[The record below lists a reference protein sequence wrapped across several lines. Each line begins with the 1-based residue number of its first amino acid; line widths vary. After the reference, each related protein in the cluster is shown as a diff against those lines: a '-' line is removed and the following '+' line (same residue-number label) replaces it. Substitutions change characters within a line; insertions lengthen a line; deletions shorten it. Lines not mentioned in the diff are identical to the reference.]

1 MLDSKFNLSK
11 CWLLKLYIFIYQ
23 IKLSLYDNIN
33 IGKNVKKSG
42 ECNKKYGG
50 LTVFLGL
57 FEGIYLFVV
66 FVEILQVLKGEFLFF
81 NQFQDFANSIQI
93 IS

>member
-1 MLDSKFNLSK
+1 ME
-11 CWLLKLYIFIYQ
+11 IFIYQ

-57 FEGIYLFVV
+57 FKFICCVC
-66 FVEILQVLKGEFLFF
+66 
-81 NQFQDFANSIQI
+81 
-93 IS
+93 